1 MDLTTLNKAHGS
13 TRIPFLVDM
22 CVKEIERRGLNSEGI
37 YRVSGLRDDVEAL
50 RLAFDRGK
58 IKKKKLFV
66 HLTFPVQYCK
76 LFNYL
81 DGDKTDLRPSSW
93 EDINVVA
100 GVLKLYFRL
109 LPIPLI
115 AFQVYPLVMTA
126 ASKFSL
132 I

>member
-58 IKKKKLFV
+58 IKK
-66 HLTFPVQYCK
+66 TIRA
-76 LFNYL
+76 FNI
-81 DGDKTDLRPSSW
+81 SCS
-93 EDINVVA
+93 
-100 GVLKLYFRL
+100 VL
-109 LPIPLI
+109 
-115 AFQVYPLVMTA
+115 
-126 ASKFSL
+126 
-132 I
+132 